1 MKKKLIIFDLDGV
14 LINSL
19 SNMEFALNKTSKNLE
34 VKLNFKLYKKY
45 LGLPFKDIMK
55 KMRIKKNVNL
65 IKEKYEMYSTKKIN
79 KIKIKRKHIDILKK
93 LKKSCYLA
101 LFTSKNKKRTLK
113 IVQKDKIFD
122 CIITSDDVLKG
133 KPHPEGLYKIL
144 KKLKIKKKNSVYVGD
159 SFYDYKA
166 SKLAKIKYAHAM
178 WGYDKSI
185 GKNKNIIKLNR
196 FRDISRLI

>member
-19 SNMEFALNKTSKNLE
+19 SNMEFALNKTSKNLG

>member
-45 LGLPFKDIMK
+45 LGLPFEDIMK

-93 LKKSCYLA
+93 LKKSYYLA

>member
-19 SNMEFALNKTSKNLE
+19 SNMEFALNKTSKNLK

>member
-19 SNMEFALNKTSKNLE
+19 SNMEFALNKTSKNLK

-79 KIKIKRKHIDILKK
+79 KIKIKRNHVDNLKK
-93 LKKSCYLA
+93 LKKNCYLA
-101 LFTSKNKKRTLK
+101 LFTSKTKKRTLK
-113 IVQKDKIFD
+113 ILQRDKIFD

-133 KPHPEGLYKIL
+133 KPHPQGLFKIL

-178 WGYDKSI
+178 WGYDKAV

-196 FRDISRLI
+196 FKDISRLI

>member
-19 SNMEFALNKTSKNLE
+19 SNMQFALNKTSKNLE

-45 LGLPFKDIMK
+45 LGLPFEDIMK
-55 KMRIKKNVNL
+55 KMRIKKNINL

>member
-19 SNMEFALNKTSKNLE
+19 SNMKFALNRTSKHLE

-45 LGLPFKDIMK
+45 LGLPFEDIMK

-79 KIKIKRKHIDILKK
+79 KIKIKRNHVDEMKK

-122 CIITSDDVLKG
+122 CVITSDDVLKG

-144 KKLKIKKKNSVYVGD
+144 KKLKIKKKK
-159 SFYDYKA
+159 FC
-166 SKLAKIKYAHAM
+166 IH
-178 WGYDKSI
+178 
-185 GKNKNIIKLNR
+185 R
-196 FRDISRLI
+196 

>member
-101 LFTSKNKKRTLK
+101 LFTSKSKKRTLK

-178 WGYDKSI
+178 WGYDKII

>member
-1 MKKKLIIFDLDGV
+1 MKKKLIILDLDGV

-19 SNMEFALNKTSKNLE
+19 SNMEFALNKTSKNLG